1 MRGTKSTC
9 WAVWADGAYGSSL
22 ATSDSTR
29 GDDPYTTTCWYGA
42 EAMVARVATCHAAV
56 DTKSA
61 IMLVLLLLVVV
72 VVVVVVVAVVVHALL
87 FRERL
92 L

>member
-9 WAVWADGAYGSSL
+9 WAVWDDGAYGSSL

-61 IMLVLLLLVVV
+61 IMLVLFVL
-72 VVVVVVVAVVVHALL
+72 VVVAVAAVIVHALL

-92 L
+92 V

>member
-1 MRGTKSTC
+1 MT
-9 WAVWADGAYGSSL
+9 ALYGSSL

-42 EAMVARVATCHAAV
+42 EAMVTRVATCHAAV

-61 IMLVLLLLVVV
+61 IMLVLFVLVV
-72 VVVVVVVAVVVHALL
+72 VVVVVVVAVSVVVHALS
-87 FRERL
+87 FRGRL
-92 L
+92 V

>member
-1 MRGTKSTC
+1 MT
-9 WAVWADGAYGSSL
+9 ALYGSSL

>member
-9 WAVWADGAYGSSL
+9 WAVWDGGAYGSSL

-42 EAMVARVATCHAAV
+42 EAMVTRVATCHAAV

-61 IMLVLLLLVVV
+61 IMLVLFVLVVV
-72 VVVVVVVAVVVHALL
+72 AVAAVVVHALL